1 MYSLQ
6 RLSPKKL
13 KPTTTTECGIQLP
26 KMNQASNTKSQRGIF
41 NDLTEMEKEK
51 EQAQLVA
58 FERRRIRALA
68 STKPFLR
75 KEARDAILA
84 DYKKVHSEA
93 FP

>member
-1 MYSLQ
+1 
-6 RLSPKKL
+6 
-13 KPTTTTECGIQLP
+13 
-26 KMNQASNTKSQRGIF
+26 MNQASNTTSQWGIF
-41 NDLTEMEKEK
+41 NDVDEKEK

-68 STKPFLR
+68 RAKPFLR
-75 KEARDAILA
+75 KEAMEAILA

>member
-1 MYSLQ
+1 
-6 RLSPKKL
+6 
-13 KPTTTTECGIQLP
+13 
-26 KMNQASNTKSQRGIF
+26 MNQASNSTSQWGIF
-41 NDLTEMEKEK
+41 NDVDEKEK

-68 STKPFLR
+68 RAKPFLR
-75 KEARDAILA
+75 KEAREAILA